1 MIKNIIFDLDGTIS
15 KSAPG
20 ILNAFEYALEK
31 MGKCYSRDDL
41 YKYIGPPLRDSF
53 VKELG
58 EDLADQGADFYR
70 EYYFT
75 KGLFETEIY
84 DGIKEL
90 LENLNSDGFKIYLA
104 TSKGEESSE
113 KILDHFEILDYFSYV
128 SGSSNNKNTKK
139 KVIEHLLKEMD
150 LKTSESIMIGDRS
163 YDIEAARKLNI
174 KTIAVTYGYG
184 NKKEFENAS
193 FIANFPLEI
202 KTFIDKF
209 NEKCPNK

>member
-20 ILNAFEYALEK
+20 ILNAFEYALDK
-31 MGKCYSRDDL
+31 MGNDL

-70 EYYFT
+70 EYYFK

-84 DGIKEL
+84 DGIKDL
-90 LENLNSDGFKIYLA
+90 IENLNSGSYKIFLA
-104 TSKGEESSE
+104 TSKGEESSK
-113 KILDHFEILDYFSYV
+113 KILDYFGILDYFSYV
-128 SGSSNNKNTKK
+128 SGSENNKNIKK
-139 KVIEHLLKEMD
+139 KVIDHLLKENN
-150 LKTSESIMIGDRS
+150 LKSSESIMIGDRY
-163 YDIEAARKLNI
+163 YDIEAANNLEI

-184 NKKEFENAS
+184 NKEEFEKAS
-193 FIANFPLEI
+193 FIANSPYEI
-202 KTFIDKF
+202 I
-209 NEKCPNK
+209 NIIEKLK